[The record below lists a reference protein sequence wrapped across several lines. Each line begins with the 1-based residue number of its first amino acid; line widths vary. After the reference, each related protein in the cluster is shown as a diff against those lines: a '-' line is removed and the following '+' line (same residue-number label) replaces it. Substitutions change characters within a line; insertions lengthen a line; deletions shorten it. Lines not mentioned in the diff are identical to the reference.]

1 MRATVLL
8 PFALCAAQ
16 IAGAEERLPNFSH
29 DDALTCMAYSV
40 VDVELTGTQ
49 DPAKFAQ
56 EMVFWSR
63 LIAMKATE
71 ADQAAFET
79 RFAETLAFF
88 RDPKFEGDAPATPEE
103 VDEILTGTAKMCWFE
118 ALAAEGGPYEGQ

>member
-8 PFALCAAQ
+8 AFALCAAQ
-16 IAGAEERLPNFSH
+16 TAGAEDLFPSLSH

-40 VDVELTGTQ
+40 TDVERNGTQ
-49 DPAKFAQ
+49 DPARFAQ

-71 ADQAAFET
+71 ADQAAFDS
-79 RFAETLAFF
+79 RFAEELAFY

-103 VDEILTGTAKMCWFE
+103 VDEILTGTAKMCWFQG
-118 ALAAEGGPYEGQ
+118 LAAEGGPYEGE